1 MTGVVCLAVWSIVQ
15 ITRTIYDPARLGA
28 VRISQ
33 LDNHCCDLIDRIAPI
48 ANHGIDF

>member
-1 MTGVVCLAVWSIVQ
+1 MNADQ
-15 ITRTIYDPARLGA
+15 YITPGRVRDAARLGA